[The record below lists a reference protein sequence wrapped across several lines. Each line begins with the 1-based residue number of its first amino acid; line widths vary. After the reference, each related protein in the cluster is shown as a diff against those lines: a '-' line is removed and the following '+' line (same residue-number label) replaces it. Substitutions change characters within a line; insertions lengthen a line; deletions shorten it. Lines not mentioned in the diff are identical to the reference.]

1 MNTANF
7 MYNNDAEKGWI
18 LVDEDLTTAINFSSN
33 TCTKDLEIVLNVQE
47 PNDAS
52 IDSWISG
59 DQGTWPTE
67 GTAQIAASSVVET
80 LKKFGISEADIT
92 PNETRVFA
100 FAKSATGG
108 SVALEIFSG
117 ASADASKRVYIEN
130 SNATG
135 TGNSGFYICLDPA
148 NVGNTGWAAANAGS
162 GSLKTETLETGIYFY
177 QISGPGCVATSGT
190 FEFTKPG
197 T

>member
-1 MNTANF
+1 M
-7 MYNNDAEKGWI
+7 
-18 LVDEDLTTAINFSSN
+18 
-33 TCTKDLEIVLNVQE
+33 
-47 PNDAS
+47 
-52 IDSWISG
+52 
-59 DQGTWPTE
+59 
-67 GTAQIAASSVVET
+67 
-80 LKKFGISEADIT
+80 
-92 PNETRVFA
+92 FA

-108 SVALEIFSG
+108 SVTLEIFSG

-135 TGNSGFYICLDPA
+135 TGNSGFYICLDPE
-148 NVGNTGWAAANAGS
+148 NVGNNSGSWAAANAGS
-162 GSLKTETLETGIYFY
+162 GSLKTKTLETGIYFY